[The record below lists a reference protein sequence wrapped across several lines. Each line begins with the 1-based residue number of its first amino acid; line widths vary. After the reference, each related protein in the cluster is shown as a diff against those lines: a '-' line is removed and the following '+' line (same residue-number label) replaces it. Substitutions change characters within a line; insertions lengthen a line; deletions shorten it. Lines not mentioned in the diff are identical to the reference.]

1 MGGVERKEYGFKT
14 ENSTTQHNLKFFIC
28 FFFPQGEVE
37 AEGQPDDAEEE
48 DDIEDPDVLY
58 EAAVM
63 QDQRVLDIDDV
74 RVFGTKSAV
83 VKGGRLKIVN
93 PFAFGTGI
101 DADGFQIQNSERLK
115 KKLKRT
121 IIQEL
126 SRKDVMPDDRVR
138 TVSSGLPF

>member
-1 MGGVERKEYGFKT
+1 
-14 ENSTTQHNLKFFIC
+14 
-28 FFFPQGEVE
+28 
-37 AEGQPDDAEEE
+37 
-48 DDIEDPDVLY
+48 
-58 EAAVM
+58 M
-63 QDQRVLDIDDV
+63 QDQRVLDNDDV

-93 PFAFGTGI
+93 PFAFGRGI
-101 DADGFQIQNSERLK
+101 DADGFQIQNPERLK

-126 SRKDVMPDDRVR
+126 SRKDVMPYDRVR